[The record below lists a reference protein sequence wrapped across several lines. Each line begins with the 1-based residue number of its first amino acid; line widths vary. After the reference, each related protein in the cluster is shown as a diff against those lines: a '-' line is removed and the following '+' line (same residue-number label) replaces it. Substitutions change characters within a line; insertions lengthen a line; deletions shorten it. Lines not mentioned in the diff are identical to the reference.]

1 MGAVSLQEAAE
12 VLGTQ
17 SCNLV
22 TSPKYKPFHI
32 KADKGKRNAR
42 FDLQGFYRDQ
52 DNKIETIEKVK
63 LFIEYLRHI
72 EEMEYKEMAKIS
84 GVSLSLIN
92 RLTIGYDHAIKII
105 TNIDRKYIERFDE
118 YYGWRKK

>member
-12 VLGTQ
+12 LLGTQ
-17 SCNLV
+17 TCNLV

-32 KADKGKRNAR
+32 KSEEGRRNAR

-52 DNKIETIEKVK
+52 DKKIETIEKTK

-72 EEMEYKEMAKIS
+72 EDMQYKEMSEIS

-92 RLTIGYDHAIKII
+92 RLNIGYDHAVKII
-105 TNIDRKYIERFDE
+105 TSIGREYINRFDIF
-118 YYGWRKK
+118 YGWSK